1 MTQQST
7 SVRMVVENVLPNCS
21 DDHLLYMLKQRHN
34 KNLHKAIV
42 EEMAKRSAIEYT
54 KQYGER
60 EN

>member
-42 EEMAKRSAIEYT
+42 EEMGRRCAAEYT
-54 KQYGER
+54 KQY
-60 EN
+60 